1 MDTDW
6 ARKILGLQGA
16 VTPETVQN
24 AFRRSVLS
32 RHPDHGGTTE
42 AFMEAQVA
50 RELLLASTRIRTTF
64 HIETEAKWQPK
75 VKKALEK
82 SGAIVFKV
90 HGHLMQEA
98 GWPDLQIYARGRV
111 WHLELKVGKHGC
123 ESLQKHRIKELRRV
137 GIWAAVLGLR
147 ENGIWLE
154 CHECHQRVQVPALS
168 KLLDML
174 LTSKVDD
181 W

>member
-16 VTPETVQN
+16 VTPETVQS
-24 AFRRSVLS
+24 AFRRAVLS
-32 RHPDHGGTTE
+32 RHPDHGGTAQ
-42 AFMEAQVA
+42 AFMEAKVA
-50 RELLLASTRIRTTF
+50 RDLLLAYANVRTTF
-64 HIETEAKWQPK
+64 HIETENKWQPK
-75 VKKALEK
+75 VKRALEK

-98 GWPDLQIYARGRV
+98 GWPDLQVYYGGRV

-137 GIWAAVLGLR
+137 GVWAGVFALRQNGMWIENQESEQIVEVKSLASLLKVLVTT
-147 ENGIWLE
+147 
-154 CHECHQRVQVPALS
+154 CQDV
-168 KLLDML
+168 
-174 LTSKVDD
+174 
-181 W
+181 